1 MTSFGRIS
9 KFDLAVDDWLV
20 YTQIILKGV
29 FATNDITEA
38 DRKRVILLSS
48 VGADYWTSEV

>member
-20 YTQIILKGV
+20 YTQIISKGV